1 MRLQFYLTNFHFNL
15 LKHLNLESLS
25 KQVDQHLF
33 DYSYDYVG
41 DLAETI
47 SLIWPQKKR
56 KSQNLSTLIE
66 NIKKIKKSEINKEF
80 SKILSELSN
89 NERWTLI
96 KICTGGLRIGV
107 SERLVKTALAD
118 LITNL

>member
-1 MRLQFYLTNFHFNL
+1 MNAT
-15 LKHLNLESLS
+15 
-25 KQVDQHLF
+25 
-33 DYSYDYVG
+33 
-41 DLAETI
+41 
-47 SLIWPQKKR
+47 
-56 KSQNLSTLIE
+56 E
-66 NIKKIKKSEINKEF
+66 NIKKIKKSEINTEF

-118 LITNL
+118 LYNKSVNEIEEIWHGLEFPYENLFQWLKNVHEYQLKMSAKVNRNNINYFLLPSLTN